1 MTISFCLKSL
11 IKTQV
16 RERTLDSI
24 VPGALVANIEK
35 ADEKEYTPVMLVARQ
50 GHTEVVEGI
59 LAAGAEAKKG
69 TKYGPYAW
77 DNANDLGRTS
87 VASVLQKGKK

>member
-1 MTISFCLKSL
+1 MTTSFRLKSP

-24 VPGALVANIEK
+24 VPGALVENIEK
-35 ADEKEYTPVMLVARQ
+35 ADEEEYTPVMLVASE
-50 GHTEVVEGI
+50 GHTKVVEAI

-69 TKYGPYAW
+69 TKYGPNAW
-77 DNANDLGRTS
+77 DKANDLGRTS